1 MLHKLMDY
9 GSRLPAMALLW
20 ASVAG
25 AVCHFASDH
34 FVSAYNDDVCRNVST
49 AFLGTA
55 GFIFT
60 VYTFIVV
67 KVREGVLASAGYKN
81 HWLGERSKAEKVG
94 RTFERYGAGL
104 GRLSDRLST
113 TVLVCVVVAVLNFC
127 LAFSLGPLTVA
138 ISCSASVVGVWA
150 VVCALFWAR
159 HNFAIWIH
167 YAAEDELASPHVSSA
182 SPPA

>member
-1 MLHKLMDY
+1 MLDKFMDY
-9 GSRLPAMALLW
+9 GSRLPAMAVLW

-25 AVCHFASDH
+25 AVCYLASDH
-34 FVSAYNDDVCRNVST
+34 FVSVYDDDVCRNVST

-81 HWLGERSKAEKVG
+81 HWLAERGKAEKVG

-104 GRLSDRLST
+104 ERLSDRLST
-113 TVLVCVVVAVLNFC
+113 TVLVCVVVAVLNFG

-138 ISCSASVVGVWA
+138 ISCSAGVVGVWA

-159 HNFAIWIH
+159 HNFAGWIR
-167 YAAEDELASPHVSSA
+167 YAAEDELARHQASSA
-182 SPPA
+182 PPEA